1 MSPLA
6 SWIVVIAAGLG
17 TFLIRLSFLQLAD
30 RRELPRPFV
39 RALRFVPAAVLSAI
53 ILPAVLKLPDGTL
66 DYAPRKP
73 EDHRRAH
80 CRRRRMDHEER
91 ALHHPQWHGSI
102 LAAQLAHIKMDYGP
116 FFCLS
121 LPQ

>member
-1 MSPLA
+1 MNPLA

-66 DYAPRKP
+66 DYAPGNPKII
-73 EDHRRAH
+73 A
-80 CRRRRMDHEER
+80 
-91 ALHHPQWHGSI
+91 ALIAAAIAWTTKNALFTI
-102 LAAQLAHIKMDYGP
+102 LSGMGAFWL
-116 FFCLS
+116 LNW
-121 LPQ
+121 LT